1 MISTIENLQTRMSE
15 IEYVFLP
22 TIRHDTEINKE
33 NLSEILQF
41 KEHFDQ
47 VCSQI
52 DNLDSLVNR
61 VKSDLIQLEQQMD
74 IADEELDVSSKNP
87 LNFFKSMNPFT
98 KPRSPMETNVDKN
111 GHYDPIEVF
120 RAADYFNDD
129 EKNS

>member
-1 MISTIENLQTRMSE
+1 MISTVENIQTRMSE

-22 TIRHDTEINKE
+22 TIRHDTEINRE

-47 VCSQI
+47 ICSQI

-61 VKSDLIQLEQQMD
+61 VKLDLIQLEEQMD

-87 LNFFKSMNPFT
+87 LNFLKSINPFT
-98 KPRSPMETNVDKN
+98 KPRTPLETNVGKD
-111 GHYDPIEVF
+111 GHYDPIEIF
-120 RAADYFNDD
+120 QAADYFND
-129 EKNS
+129 EKNE